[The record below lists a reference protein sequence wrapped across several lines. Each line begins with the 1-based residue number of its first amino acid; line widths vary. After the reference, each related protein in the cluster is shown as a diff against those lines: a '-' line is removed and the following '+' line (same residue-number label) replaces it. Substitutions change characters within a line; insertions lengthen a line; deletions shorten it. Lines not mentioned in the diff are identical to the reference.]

1 MKGTLTLL
9 FQKMKSRLFS
19 DPCSSINYCL
29 LFIKA
34 RGQALA
40 GSIIIHCSVPLRLAP
55 PPLLPCSA
63 RRLLRRLVEHSRL
76 KMSPQPFRKGDGGG
90 GSGAK
95 AAICPSDI

>member
-55 PPLLPCSA
+55 PPTPPVIGKEAAEAAGRAQPAKDVPSA
-63 RRLLRRLVEHSRL
+63 
-76 KMSPQPFRKGDGGG
+76 F
-90 GSGAK
+90 
-95 AAICPSDI
+95 